1 MNAGLQLLGLVF
13 GTVVGIMISVYLGLC
28 FAGWIMEVIDKS
40 TWRWKK

>member
-1 MNAGLQLLGLVF
+1 MVGLQLLGLVF

-28 FAGWIMEVIDKS
+28 FAIWIMEVIDQT